1 MQVFFRAFFSECA
14 VFLVCSCI
22 LSGLAAPK
30 SHTPSHALCAT
41 PVFATLS
48 VTFPVTRPI
57 RTLHRVNRL
66 LLVAAPFD
74 VVFKHH
80 RRCCVPDIAPR
91 HMSFRCLNL
100 RLVLCLM
107 RNCTLN
113 MQQHVFP
120 VDISPL
126 QPEHFLKPQRMQ
138 RPNDQIR
145 PVRLKA
151 IPTTLIT
158 TTTEELKSKQN
169 GCLPQNSEKHP

>member
-66 LLVAAPFD
+66 LLVA
-74 VVFKHH
+74 
-80 RRCCVPDIAPR
+80 APR